1 MAGLSKEIRMLQ
13 NPVALLAGAN
23 ALLNATSAVL
33 MVAGRRFIRRG
44 DRDRHMRWMLAAAVL
59 QGVFLILYVVRIGL
73 YGTTPF
79 EGPGPLRAAYLVLL
93 GSHMFL
99 AMVAA
104 PLVVLTLWW
113 ALRGDWVCHRRLAR
127 WTYPVW
133 LYVSVTGPLV
143 FAMLYGFGRPGA

>member
-1 MAGLSKEIRMLQ
+1 MLQ

-44 DRDRHMRWMLAAAVL
+44 DRDRHRRRMLAAAVL
-59 QGVFLILYVVRIGL
+59 QGVFLLLYVIRTGL

-79 EGPGPLRAAYLVLL
+79 QGPGPLRVAYLALL

-99 AMVAA
+99 AMVAT

-113 ALRGDWVCHRRLAR
+113 GLRGDLARHRRLAR
-127 WTYPVW
+127 WTYPAW

-143 FAMLYGFGRPGA
+143 FVMLYGFGHAGT